1 MKAFLVVD
9 IPEEWAN
16 KRLVDVRLMDI
27 FEGSFTLYQQ
37 KIRPLPKKKPTK
49 GVIESTSEY
58 QEKIYQNFHN
68 RGFNECLD
76 EITGET
82 E

>member
-37 KIRPLPKKKPTK
+37 KIRPLPKERKHGDPEE
-49 GVIESTSEY
+49 IIWDDD
-58 QEKIYQNFHN
+58 IYALGYN
-68 RGFNECLD
+68 RCLH

-82 E
+82 K